1 MEKFLKIEELQ
12 VTDTMT
18 MPNLHSHPYYEIYF
32 LYEGSRILYFEND
45 LFEVQAPVIL
55 VVPPHTM
62 HKTEGGKFK
71 RFNLYVTAN
80 YLDNFQRD
88 VLESLQRSVVNLDPA
103 QADALL
109 DILKTYDTLSA
120 TDKNFPEVQKAKFSY
135 FILTLRTFTHNAAP
149 LRAVESPS
157 ASPLVL
163 SAIRY
168 MNAHYREDFSLDELC
183 KELYSSK
190 QTLIYHFKKYLDCS
204 PMRFLLN
211 LRMTKVK
218 ERLVTTDDSIET
230 IADECGFSSG
240 NYLTLIFKQKEG
252 VAPGVYRTKSRA
264 YFHTV

>member
-12 VTDTMT
+12 MT
-18 MPNLHSHPYYEIYF
+18 NNMAMPSLHSHPYYEIYF
-32 LYEGSRILYFEND
+32 LYEGRRILFFEND
-45 LFEVQAPVIL
+45 LFEVQAPVVL

-71 RFNLYVTAN
+71 RINLYVTAN
-80 YLDNFQRD
+80 YLDDFQRE
-88 VLESLQRSVVNLDPA
+88 VLDSLQLSVVKLEPSQAESLLE
-103 QADALL
+103 
-109 DILKTYDTLSA
+109 ILKTYETLSP
-120 TDKNFPEVQKAKFSY
+120 TDKNFTEVQKAKFAY
-135 FILTLRTFTHNAAP
+135 FILTLRTFTRDVEP
-149 LRAVESPS
+149 IRAVDSPS

-168 MNAHYREDFSLDELC
+168 MNAHYSEDFSLDDLC

-204 PMRFLLN
+204 PMKFLLN

-240 NYLTLIFKQKEG
+240 NYLTLIFKRKEG
-252 VAPGVYRTKSRA
+252 VAPSAYRTKSRA